1 MSLYFNIHRV
11 IEQDGCSVVCDAM
24 SYEFLKGA
32 KIEFEETMMR
42 SSFVIGKNPNAE
54 ASCGCG
60 SSFSPKS
67 K

>member
-1 MSLYFNIHRV
+1 
-11 IEQDGCSVVCDAM
+11 M
-24 SYEFLKGA
+24 SYEFLRGA

-42 SSFVIGKNPNAE
+42 SSFVVAKNPNAE

-60 SSFSPKS
+60 SSFSPKM